1 MDKERK
7 QIMKTHNPP
16 WPYMFV
22 SEHVTCMFCLQSDC
36 PVLARRPESDGQ
48 AKMDEGRACDPHG
61 EPQARPEGRVCDPH
75 GPEGRACDP
84 HGPEGRVC
92 DSHGPEGRVE
102 DPHGP
107 EATVTGICEACV
119 LHAHWVWRTS
129 PGEAPPAIS
138 EDAVRKVARVKVVLA
153 RRRPMMPQV
162 PGSQAGAA
170 ESSGSQAQKSA
181 TIESVTLGSVT
192 PEQDA
197 RADPSLVSSYDFVMV
212 AQEEGDVDFPGC
224 DLADGMSE
232 AEAVKKALEKIS
244 VCTWPSFVEPL
255 YKAYTP
261 RGRLV
266 SVVLVTAWAMIRG
279 DFKKSYW
286 REWPSQQ
293 WVVPGMKGF
302 YAGFENA
309 WALRLHKRQSATQS
323 TEEIS
328 VFVHEAA
335 ARYIDLQQ
343 QLRSGERPQDLP
355 MLEYLRKSMT
365 EDERKID
372 ARLRKLAETAMDLK
386 EQLAAGAAET
396 DGGRGLD
403 RGQVERIPAGEE
415 PGVEDDE
422 AAEEA
427 EEKLGSREGDSPE
440 PEDPNEPDDPDD
452 DPADDN
458 DWPDDLP
465 IRPGDEVV
473 EAEFEELSP
482 EAPQPGFLRVGRPLD
497 TSKK

>member
-1 MDKERK
+1 
-7 QIMKTHNPP
+7 MKTHNPP
-16 WPYMFV
+16 WPYTFV
-22 SEHVTCMFCLQSDC
+22 SEHATCMFCLQSDC
-36 PVLARRPESDGQ
+36 PVLARRTESDGQ
-48 AKMDEGRACDPHG
+48 SKVN
-61 EPQARPEGRVCDPH
+61 EGRVEDPH

-84 HGPEGRVC
+84 HGPEG
-92 DSHGPEGRVE
+92 
-102 DPHGP
+102 HGP
-107 EATVTGICEACV
+107 EAPVTGICEACV

-162 PGSQAGAA
+162 PGSQSGAA

-181 TIESVTLGSVT
+181 TIESVIL
-192 PEQDA
+192 EQDA
-197 RADPSLVSSYDFVMV
+197 REDPSLVSSYDFAMV

-244 VCTWPSFVEPL
+244 VYTWPSFVEPL

-286 REWPSQQ
+286 REWPPQQ

-302 YAGFENA
+302 YAGFECA

-343 QLRSGERPQDLP
+343 QLRSGERPQDLS
-355 MLEYLRKSMT
+355 MLEYLHKSMT

-372 ARLRKLAETAMDLK
+372 ARLRKIAETAMDLK
-386 EQLAAGAAET
+386 EQLAAGAVEIE
-396 DGGRGLD
+396 GGRGLLGG
-403 RGQVERIPAGEE
+403 RFERDPAEE
-415 PGVEDDE
+415 ESGGDDDDV
-422 AAEEA
+422 AKEA
-427 EEKLGSREGDSPE
+427 EEKLGSREGDLPE
-440 PEDPNEPDDPDD
+440 SVDSNEPVDSDD
-452 DPADDN
+452 DSEDDN

-473 EAEFEELSP
+473 EAEFEELPP